1 MSIWKYWKLFFSP
14 TLIIITDIPILYWP
28 FGPTVRA
35 IWDLEYHNCASYNQ
49 NCVGANTHP
58 ILACVLSA
66 HGCGWNFWSE
76 WSSASIFRSQ
86 PSFYMYKKATYP
98 LLVCDQN
105 KMDTKPISTVP
116 DIMLNLALISGT
128 VKISAASILL
138 WLNTSWCYGALLVN
152 IISDRPC
159 NFGGKLSTKHFL

>member
-1 MSIWKYWKLFFSP
+1 MKILKIIFSP
-14 TLIIITDIPILYWP
+14 TLTVITDIPTLHWP
-28 FGPTVRA
+28 FGPTARA
-35 IWDLEYHNCASYNQ
+35 IWDLNSHNCVWYNQ
-49 NCVGANTHP
+49 TCVGANTHP

-66 HGCGWNFWSE
+66 HECGWNFWSE

-98 LLVCDQN
+98 LLVCDQ
-105 KMDTKPISTVP
+105 KKI
-116 DIMLNLALISGT
+116 DIMSNLALISGT